1 MSSPVQACNKL
12 HGLPRSSFAGVKIA
26 ADGANASAQ
35 LVGTIKKICKRTLQI
50 TAFVIIVTAI
60 VVLKSWIWIPH
71 LRP

>member
-1 MSSPVQACNKL
+1 
-12 HGLPRSSFAGVKIA
+12 VKIA
-26 ADGANASAQ
+26 ADGANASTQ

-50 TAFVIIVTAI
+50 AAVVIVVTAI